1 MALVLIVSL
10 GWWEQKAESILATAC
25 MNHPSEQFDSERV
38 TGGKT
43 KLNKVGENLGFAQVV
58 ESSLYFRR
66 NHWGRWNSRAR
77 REEGQGLRGDK
88 CRFREERMK
97 FHGGASG

>member
-43 KLNKVGENLGFAQVV
+43 ET
-58 ESSLYFRR
+58 
-66 NHWGRWNSRAR
+66 
-77 REEGQGLRGDK
+77 
-88 CRFREERMK
+88 
-97 FHGGASG
+97 